1 MQDRVKEILALGVF
15 LILVIA
21 GITILALRSTG
32 TKRAIV
38 SKPAGAPGMMM
49 PRKSPVGK
57 PVEAKSISFG
67 TPPQLSSRLVIKSA
81 TLHLVVKNI
90 ENTIRGISRYAEE
103 KGGWVVKSNV
113 EEKDGVPVGEIS
125 VRVPA
130 RDFEESLSFIRKL
143 GERVIFEEVK
153 GQDVTEEYVDLQAQ
167 LRNLQAAESQLLK
180 IMERAGRISD
190 VMEVFNELK
199 NVREEIERIKG
210 KIQYLEQSSA
220 MSTIN
225 VKLALSEELLPIP
238 PAQKWRPMYVAKRA
252 WRSVVLILRG
262 ISYLIIWIAVLG
274 VLWVPIVGIVWWMR
288 KNKGK

>member
-1 MQDRVKEILALGVF
+1 MKDRAKEILALGVL

-21 GITILALRSTG
+21 VITILALRSTG
-32 TKRAIV
+32 AKRVVIGEPTA
-38 SKPAGAPGMMM
+38 APPMMM
-49 PRKSPVGK
+49 GK
-57 PVEAKSISFG
+57 GHIGEAVEAKTISFG

-90 ENTIRGISRYAEE
+90 EDTIRDISRYAEE

-130 RDFEESLSFIRKL
+130 KDFEESLSFIRKL

-180 IMERAGRISD
+180 IMGRAGKISD
-190 VMEVFNELK
+190 VMDVFNELK
-199 NVREEIERIKG
+199 SVREEIERIKG

-238 PAQKWRPMYVAKRA
+238 PAQKWRPIYVAKRA

-262 ISYLIIWIAVLG
+262 ISYLIIWVAILG
-274 VLWVPIVGIVWWMR
+274 VIWVPIVGIVWWMR